1 MTRPTRARRL
11 ATVVATVLLGLGATA
26 ARAQSE
32 AEVPADAKMAAIF
45 SPANRAALCGTAS
58 AERPVN
64 VRPAVV
70 LGELARQY
78 DINLFAL
85 PPNPRLGTPDIPE
98 RDIPDTVEARA
109 AAWIIEAGNGTAA
122 QVGLE
127 PNQHRALILMAAAL
141 RRYLEWAAAPPQRH
155 PYQTSQLPI
164 GRSSRP
170 SDLMLAFFKPL
181 LGVGAAQDVALIC
194 RAAPSEIAGGGD
206 AGAGA
211 GAPGR
216 GAGPRAGSGAP
227 PASFAVRGQIDDL
240 VARRGTEDFKK
251 ASAATLSFTDNNE
264 AGTTSF
270 AISGVVA
277 LGANFGRDDALYGFV
292 QYTRNDNE
300 TDVAGDDDDSKD
312 VHSISPGIFY
322 RHPLAL
328 GHSVVGTL
336 GLTGYGTF
344 DLRNDAELI
353 RARLVYSDIS
363 VWLGRGRGILCGS
376 QRALLFLYADC
387 RLSAFIEAAE
397 VLDAGTNADLL
408 ANADDEYL
416 GAGGE
421 ASLILSPRGPALL
434 RPLSFRATYRAM
446 GILSG
451 ELDDPERLELA
462 INYAIPLGPPAGG
475 PGLTFGI
482 SRIIGENFET
492 FQHENLWKLTL
503 GFKF

>member
-1 MTRPTRARRL
+1 MARSTSRSRL
-11 ATVVATVLLGLGATA
+11 ATKALTVLLGLGATA
-26 ARAQSE
+26 ALGQSAAE
-32 AEVPADAKMAAIF
+32 APADTKMAAIF
-45 SPANRAALCGTAS
+45 SPANRAILCGTVS
-58 AERPVN
+58 TERPVN

-85 PPNPRLGTPDIPE
+85 PANPRLGTPNIPE

-109 AAWIIEAGNGTAA
+109 AAWIIEAGNGTAV

-141 RRYLEWAAAPPQRH
+141 RRYLEWAAESPDQH
-155 PYQTSQLPI
+155 PYQTSELPI
-164 GRSSRP
+164 DRSSRP

-181 LGVGAAQDVALIC
+181 LGVGAAQEVALIC
-194 RAAPSEIAGGGD
+194 RASSSAMAEGRVRPPRNRSNPRPGGGT
-206 AGAGA
+206 
-211 GAPGR
+211 
-216 GAGPRAGSGAP
+216 P
-227 PASFAVRGQIDDL
+227 PAGIAVRGQIDDL

-270 AISGVVA
+270 AISGVLA
-277 LGANFGRDDALYGFV
+277 LGANFGRDDAVYGFV
-292 QYTRNDNE
+292 QYTRTDNE
-300 TDVAGDDDDSKD
+300 TDAAGDDDDSKD

-328 GHSVVGTL
+328 GHRIVGTL

-344 DLRNDAELI
+344 DLRNDAELV
-353 RARLVYSDIS
+353 RARLVYSDIA

-376 QRALLFLYADC
+376 QRELLFLYADC

-397 VLDAGTNADLL
+397 VLDAGTSADLL
-408 ANADDEYL
+408 VNADDEYF

-482 SRIIGENFET
+482 SRVIGENFET
-492 FQHENLWKLTL
+492 FQHENLWKLAL

>member
-1 MTRPTRARRL
+1 MAQVTRLSRLVIVAMTSLFAM
-11 ATVVATVLLGLGATA
+11 ATTE
-26 ARAQSE
+26 ARAQVTTQ
-32 AEVPADAKMAAIF
+32 APPDTKMAAIF
-45 SPANRAALCGTAS
+45 SAANRAILCGTTS
-58 AERPVN
+58 MERPVN

-78 DINLFAL
+78 DLNLFAL
-85 PPNPRLGTPDIPE
+85 PPNPRLGTPNIPE

-127 PNQHRALILMAAAL
+127 PTQHRALILMAAAL
-141 RRYLEWAAAPPQRH
+141 RRYLEWAAEAPQQH
-155 PYQTSQLPI
+155 PYQTSQLPA
-164 GRSSRP
+164 GRTSRP
-170 SDLMLAFFKPL
+170 SDLMLAFFRPL
-181 LGVGAAQDVALIC
+181 LGVDAAEEVSLIC
-194 RAAPSEIAGGGD
+194 RPSSREVAAGSADRGQSV
-206 AGAGA
+206 
-211 GAPGR
+211 PGR
-216 GAGPRAGSGAP
+216 GAGTRSGSATP

-277 LGANFGRDDALYGFV
+277 VGANFGRDDVLYGFV

-300 TDVAGDDDDSKD
+300 TDAVGDDDDSKD

-328 GHSVVGTL
+328 GHHIVGTL
-336 GLTGYGTF
+336 GLTGFGTF
-344 DLRNDAELI
+344 DLRNRAELI
-353 RARLVYSDIS
+353 RARLVYSDIAI
-363 VWLGRGRGILCGS
+363 WLGRGRGILCGS
-376 QRALLFLYADC
+376 QRELLFLYADC
-387 RLSAFIEAAE
+387 RLSGFIEAAE
-397 VLDAGTNADLL
+397 VIDAGTNADLL
-408 ANADDEYL
+408 DNADDEYF
-416 GAGGE
+416 GIGGE
-421 ASLILSPRGPALL
+421 ASLILSPRNPALF
-434 RPLSFRATYRAM
+434 RPLSFRATYRGM
-446 GILSG
+446 VILSG
-451 ELDDPERLELA
+451 ALANPERLEFAL
-462 INYAIPLGPPAGG
+462 NYAIPLGPPAGG

-492 FQHENLWKLTL
+492 FQHEDLWKLTL